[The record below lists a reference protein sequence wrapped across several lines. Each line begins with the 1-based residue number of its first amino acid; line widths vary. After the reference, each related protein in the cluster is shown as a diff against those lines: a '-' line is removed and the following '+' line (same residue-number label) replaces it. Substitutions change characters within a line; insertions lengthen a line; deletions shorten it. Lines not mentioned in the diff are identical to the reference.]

1 MDRKLIAISL
11 SFFLLAL
18 ICILFATFDTKTN
31 LIYSFFLLLGLG
43 LVVSLSVT
51 QKLFFVLSFS
61 INSIFSIFFYYY
73 FYEINGSPFIG
84 GGDDEFFYRFI
95 LSTFKNGFTF
105 GGLDIIFYR
114 FWFFIYIYYH
124 YAAFLDVLGIWDA
137 NLLHL
142 IFLSCFFGALI
153 NVMVYSISKQVF
165 DIKIASKATFICVF
179 FPYLIFNYATL
190 LRETLVIFLL
200 FLSISFIIIKF
211 PLQKAVS
218 LFSLSFGVLSAIGIR
233 LETGFVNI
241 FMVLGSWI
249 KSRPSMKILSI
260 SILIFGL
267 LKFGPFLYEKR
278 YKGQDEFY
286 NTELQSAIANQTGLG
301 AKLAAYKDNPIGMG
315 AYSFLAVYAPIP
327 PIQDFNRLDNIFNG
341 LGAIFWYFMIP
352 IAAMGIYKYDEDKRF
367 KIMSLIVLLMFFF
380 ISYKMQA
387 AIRHRVPLAP
397 IVIMFYSYGLYSL
410 DKRFISISRFATSG
424 FLVLGLFTYLVLK
437 YFL

>member
-1 MDRKLIAISL
+1 L
-11 SFFLLAL
+11 
-18 ICILFATFDTKTN
+18 CIL
-31 LIYSFFLLLGLG
+31 
-43 LVVSLSVT
+43 
-51 QKLFFVLSFS
+51 
-61 INSIFSIFFYYY
+61 
-73 FYEINGSPFIG
+73 
-84 GGDDEFFYRFI
+84 
-95 LSTFKNGFTF
+95 
-105 GGLDIIFYR
+105 
-114 FWFFIYIYYH
+114 
-124 YAAFLDVLGIWDA
+124 
-137 NLLHL
+137 
-142 IFLSCFFGALI
+142 
-153 NVMVYSISKQVF
+153 
-165 DIKIASKATFICVF
+165 
-179 FPYLIFNYATL
+179 PYLIFNYATL

-327 PIQDFNRLDNIFNG
+327 PIQDSTD
-341 LGAIFWYFMIP
+341 
-352 IAAMGIYKYDEDKRF
+352 
-367 KIMSLIVLLMFFF
+367 
-380 ISYKMQA
+380 
-387 AIRHRVPLAP
+387 
-397 IVIMFYSYGLYSL
+397 
-410 DKRFISISRFATSG
+410 
-424 FLVLGLFTYLVLK
+424 
-437 YFL
+437 